1 MKNVGVMDMP
11 KTPNPDLKDG
21 KVYKSQK
28 KAADNWEKENPQEQL
43 KLRMPKGKREIITA
57 YVEKKALENP
67 DDRRYSTEKGRPSVN
82 AYINSLIDEDMKNNP

>member
-11 KTPNPDLKDG
+11 KTPNPDLKVG
-21 KVYKSQK
+21 EVYKSQIK
-28 KAADNWEKENPQEQL
+28 WEKEHPQEQL

>member
-28 KAADNWEKENPQEQL
+28 KATDNWEKENPQEQL
-43 KLRMPKGKREIITA
+43 KLRMPKGKRDIITA

-82 AYINSLIDEDMKNNP
+82 AYINSLIDEDMENNP

>member
-21 KVYKSQK
+21 KVYKSQIK
-28 KAADNWEKENPQEQL
+28 WEKENPQEQL
-43 KLRMPKGKREIITA
+43 KLRMPIGKRELITK

-82 AYINSLIDEDMKNNP
+82 AYINFLIDEDMKNNP